1 MGWNSPCDHLR
12 DLSDEKH
19 HLLNVIQ
26 KQKQKQKQMPE
37 TEIWKMP
44 FKSMAD
50 TETPKPEMCAGEEEA
65 KAQEQRQCANS
76 HQAGE
81 YL

>member
-1 MGWNSPCDHLR
+1 MKNIIIFYLM
-12 DLSDEKH
+12 
-19 HLLNVIQ
+19 LLVSTIAE
-26 KQKQKQKQMPE
+26 MPE

-44 FKSMAD
+44 FESIMAD
-50 TETPKPEMCAGEEEA
+50 TETPEPEMCAGEEEA

>member
-1 MGWNSPCDHLR
+1 
-12 DLSDEKH
+12 
-19 HLLNVIQ
+19 
-26 KQKQKQKQMPE
+26 MPE

-76 HQAGE
+76 HQAG
-81 YL
+81 